1 MPISSGKIVAPV
13 SIDDVRTAL
22 GVSSYDLGYLCK
34 NTHGKTNMWAKYKP
48 VIYPSENINL
58 TNSNWWKSS
67 NGNCGIDASGAQA
80 GTYKDIVSKM
90 TSDGSNGYKYSP
102 PQGGSNA
109 PFRLLDFEGYMP
121 EAMAPIHSFTV
132 PKQVDNLSGSTFD
145 ATVAYNTSSS
155 TGENLSLSDIGG
167 LVWQGVTYTLGDMYF
182 GVYMVQK
189 GGTRSQR
196 LTADSPG
203 RMQVQV
209 PVGGLP
215 VNTYNVYPFLSTVK
229 LGIQDADKAAGYFT
243 LPNTKVAEI
252 QVVSSTYNIIIN
264 ASIGMIA
271 TALTVTVQVK
281 NPTSSSKTFT
291 NNWLWVRFAKHDL
304 FDPQVAGET
313 KLNLGTFTVAAG
325 ETYTVISKIFDIE
338 ADKSYK
344 VWVTLDSS
352 RYTDFVEPLRPM
364 PPMQQ

>member
-1 MPISSGKIVAPV
+1 MA
-13 SIDDVRTAL
+13 
-22 GVSSYDLGYLCK
+22 
-34 NTHGKTNMWAKYKP
+34 
-48 VIYPSENINL
+48 
-58 TNSNWWKSS
+58 
-67 NGNCGIDASGAQA
+67 
-80 GTYKDIVSKM
+80 
-90 TSDGSNGYKYSP
+90 
-102 PQGGSNA
+102 A
-109 PFRLLDFEGYMP
+109 PF
-121 EAMAPIHSFTV
+121 
-132 PKQVDNLSGSTFD
+132 
-145 ATVAYNTSSS
+145 ATVAYNPSSS
-155 TGENLSLSDIGG
+155 MGGSLSLSDIGG

-203 RMQVQV
+203 TMLVQV

-215 VNTYNVYPFLSTVK
+215 VSTYNVYPFLSTVK
-229 LGIQDADKAAGYFT
+229 LGRLDADKAAGYFT

-252 QVVSSTYNIIIN
+252 QVVSTTYNIIIN
-264 ASIGMIA
+264 AGIGMIA

-304 FDPQVAGET
+304 FDPPMVGET
-313 KLNLGTFTVAAG
+313 KLELGTFTVAAG
-325 ETYTVISKIFDIE
+325 ETYTVIRKTFDIE

-352 RYTDFVEPLRPM
+352 RYTDSVVPLRPIT
-364 PPMQQ
+364 

>member
-48 VIYPSENINL
+48 VIYPSEKINL

-80 GTYKDIVSKM
+80 DTYKDIVSKM

-132 PKQVDNLSGSTFD
+132 PKQVDNLSGSTFT
-145 ATVAYNTSSS
+145 ATVAYNPSSLMGGS
-155 TGENLSLSDIGG
+155 LSLSDIGG
-167 LVWQGVTYTLGDMYF
+167 LVWQGVAYTLGDMYF

-196 LTADSPG
+196 LTANSPG
-203 RMQVQV
+203 TMQVQV
-209 PVGGLP
+209 PTNGLS

-229 LGIQDADKAAGYFT
+229 LGILDADKAAGYFT
-243 LPNTKVAEI
+243 LPNTKVAKI
-252 QVVSSTYNIIIN
+252 QVVSTTYNIIIN
-264 ASIGMIA
+264 AGIGMIA

-291 NNWLWVRFAKHDL
+291 NNWLWVRFAKYDL
-304 FDPQVAGET
+304 FDPQMLGET
-313 KLNLGTFTVAAG
+313 KLKLGTFTVAAG
-325 ETYTVISKIFDIE
+325 ETYTVIRKTFDIE
-338 ADKSYK
+338 ADESYK

-352 RYTDFVEPLRPM
+352 RYTYFVVPLRPIT
-364 PPMQQ
+364 

>member
-1 MPISSGKIVAPV
+1 MPISSGKIIAPV

-34 NTHGKTNMWAKYKP
+34 NTHGKTNMWAKFKP

-67 NGNCGIDASGAQA
+67 NGNCGIDTSAAKA
-80 GTYKDIVSKM
+80 TNYTDIPNKM
-90 TSDGSNGYKYSP
+90 TADGVNGYKYQP
-102 PQGGSNA
+102 PTGGNNA

-121 EAMAPIHSFTV
+121 EVMPPIRSFTI
-132 PKQVDNLSGSTFD
+132 PKIVDNLSGSTFT
-145 ATVAYNTSSS
+145 ATVAYNISSS
-155 TGENLSLSDIGG
+155 TGESLSLSDIGG
-167 LVWQGVTYTLGDMYF
+167 LVWQGTTYTLGDMYF

-189 GGTRSQR
+189 GGTRAQR

-203 RMQVQV
+203 TMQVQV
-209 PVGGLP
+209 PTNGLP
-215 VNTYNVYPFLSTVK
+215 INTYNVYPFLSTVK
-229 LGIQDADKAAGYFT
+229 IGIRDADKAAGYYT

-252 QVVSSTYNIIIN
+252 QVASSLYKITIN
-264 ASIGMIA
+264 ASIGVIE
-271 TALTVTVQVK
+271 TALSVTVQVE

-291 NNWLWVRFAKHDL
+291 NNWLWVRFAKYDIL
-304 FDPQVAGET
+304 DPLMVGET

-325 ETYTVISKIFDIE
+325 EKYTVINKLFTIE
-338 ADKSYK
+338 ENQSYK

-352 RYTDFVEPLRPM
+352 RYTYSIIPLRPV
-364 PPMQQ
+364 PTP

>member
-67 NGNCGIDASGAQA
+67 NGNCGIDISGAQA

-121 EAMAPIHSFTV
+121 EAMTPIHSFTV
-132 PKQVDNLSGSTFD
+132 PKQVDNLSGSTFF
-145 ATVAYNTSSS
+145 ATVAYNPSSS
-155 TGENLSLSDIGG
+155 MGGSLSLSDIGG
-167 LVWQGVTYTLGDMYF
+167 LVWQGVAYTLGDMYF

-203 RMQVQV
+203 IMLVQV
-209 PVGGLP
+209 PVVGLP

-229 LGIQDADKAAGYFT
+229 LGILDADKAAGYFT

-252 QVVSSTYNIIIN
+252 QVVSTTYNIIIN
-264 ASIGMIA
+264 AGIGMIA

-304 FDPQVAGET
+304 FDPQMVGET
-313 KLNLGTFTVAAG
+313 KLELGTFTVAAG
-325 ETYTVISKIFDIE
+325 ETYTVIRKTFDIE
-338 ADKSYK
+338 ADESYK

-352 RYTDFVEPLRPM
+352 RYTDSAVPLRPIT
-364 PPMQQ
+364 

>member
-58 TNSNWWKSS
+58 TNSDWWKSS
-67 NGNCGIDASGAQA
+67 NGNCGIDTSGAQA

-90 TSDGSNGYKYSP
+90 TSDGANGYKYSP

-132 PKQVDNLSGSTFD
+132 PKQVDNLSGGTFN
-145 ATVAYNTSSS
+145 ATVAYNPSSS
-155 TGENLSLSDIGG
+155 MGGSLSLSDIGG
-167 LVWQGVTYTLGDMYF
+167 LVWQGVAYTLGDMYF

-203 RMQVQV
+203 TMQVQV

-229 LGIQDADKAAGYFT
+229 LGILDTDKAAGYFT

-252 QVVSSTYNIIIN
+252 QVVSTTYNIIIN
-264 ASIGMIA
+264 AGIGMIA
-271 TALTVTVQVK
+271 TALTVTVRVK
-281 NPTSSSKTFT
+281 NSTSSSKTFT
-291 NNWLWVRFAKHDL
+291 NNWLWVRFAKYDL
-304 FDPQVAGET
+304 FDPLMSGET
-313 KLNLGTFTVAAG
+313 KLELGTFTVAAG
-325 ETYTVISKIFDIE
+325 ETYTVIRKIFDIE
-338 ADKSYK
+338 ADESYK

-352 RYTDFVEPLRPM
+352 RYTDSVAPLRPTA
-364 PPMQQ
+364 